1 MKHILALSFLLTS
14 FIALAGDHNM
24 TNFKGGD
31 VELKAYDHAVA
42 GAVKDFLIFASL
54 DEATGV
60 TTFTAKKEGKVTNLE
75 IKKLASGRFGV
86 EESTFSVLFK
96 KLVREEN
103 KFIFTVNGE
112 DIEVDVKADDFINNH
127 YINPAYTFHF
137 KNKDLTVKME
147 DGEACYNFS
156 AHLIAMILTA
166 YSL

>member
-1 MKHILALSFLLTS
+1 MKLILALSLIFTS
-14 FIALAGDHNM
+14 FIALAGDHSL

-31 VELKAYDHAVA
+31 VELKAADHAVA
-42 GAVKDFLIFASL
+42 GSVKGHLIFASL
-54 DEATGV
+54 SEETGV
-60 TTFTAKKEGKVTNLE
+60 TNFTAKKDGKLINLE
-75 IKKLASGRFGV
+75 IKRLASGSFGV
-86 EESTFSVLFK
+86 ETNTLSVLFK

-112 DIEVDVKADDFINNH
+112 EIAIDIKADDFSNNH

-137 KNKDLTVKME
+137 KDKDLTVKLE
-147 DGEACYNFS
+147 KGEACYNFS